1 MRTWMKR
8 VIREYDQT
16 IEPHPDAVPK
26 GRFTIVKL
34 TLSDGTIIS
43 KRVDIP
49 RGAPGHA
56 LSKEDIM
63 QKLNSV
69 TDASHA
75 QKVSQVIEDGN
86 DSSYL
91 QQLA

>member
-8 VIREYDQT
+8 VSREYDQT
-16 IEPHPDAVPK
+16 TEPHPDAVPK

-34 TLSDGTIIS
+34 TLSDGTTIS
-43 KRVDIP
+43 KRVDLP
-49 RGAPGHA
+49 RGAPYHA

-75 QKVSQVIEDGN
+75 QQILQVIEDGN

-91 QQLA
+91 QLLA

>member
-1 MRTWMKR
+1 M
-8 VIREYDQT
+8 
-16 IEPHPDAVPK
+16 
-26 GRFTIVKL
+26 KL

-43 KRVDIP
+43 ERVDIP

-69 TDASHA
+69 TDESHA
-75 QKVSQVIEDGN
+75 QEILQVIEDGN